1 MQPDTDGKSAPP
13 DAQAQDGRGSK
24 GKANPFIRVETG
36 KGQSMAISIKS
47 IMTKVGS
54 QRRFT
59 ELGNILAEMDSDQSG
74 TIDVEELL
82 HLVEGLAKTRREKKW
97 MAFIIIAL
105 FIFALATIGT
115 IVGLT
120 YAVMSALKDTQV
132 EGNTMYVKGTT
143 DVVRT
148 GSAEFTVVDGIMVS
162 RKALNETAAAALASA
177 NTTLA
182 NDPSVIGSTTPS
194 QGVLRTASF
203 VGTPRSFSSQLNV
216 RALMELQTLY
226 MRGAGDVEIALRV
239 DGVARVPM
247 EGSVWGTVVRI
258 VTVAGTITLDDIAVS
273 FSSSMADIFVEAG
286 FRVSRNRRALIGF
299 YWVTGFFQF
308 LDEEVFKNQETL
320 PELGAS
326 ARPYLPVNYL
336 MKMRI
341 AEPCVIPHDPTVD
354 RCVFIPEKPPI
365 SDGITVVVPPG
376 TRRSLRTQPFRRTAQ
391 DAGSSMAKDLAGVEI
406 IDGVRYMLQTALFCS
421 EYKQPTV
428 NLRRAATDTYN
439 FTYEGL
445 DVVNDRSARHF
456 RLTILQAPAEG
467 ADAGGIGSVLS
478 VDYWDA
484 VSDLSPL
491 AFEFNHSS
499 IGLVTIHV
507 LEFRNLTA
515 DSPEIVGAFESPN
528 ATACYNDINVPRL
541 SSPFT
546 VIVTP
551 EYTYEL
557 PTEMDTAS
565 SGDLIPP
572 EQRRALAEKQLE
584 YARIWQSLDHVN
596 GTGDWPDWA
605 LELVGGVRPG
615 PSKRNLVSTSF
626 WDSDC
631 AKLTYGV
638 TIPAGVCDI
647 EMQTIWF
654 RYLGLSVMCGGN
666 VGSTP
671 IVLRGGIAV
680 NECEKTVCIGY
691 NFDQKVAFVTG
702 VFKGLYAWLIKAE
715 IGATLMFTA
724 CCAWIDEVWLEGFVG
739 VDFFFWSSYSSIGKV
754 TFVKSKYLKGDPTEA
769 YRSMVPAAT
778 NMAGWQY
785 TGMHNWGDLQS
796 IVYCSSTTT
805 HSSLKGLPVNG
816 LMVRVESPGG
826 DDTALN
832 GIRKG
837 FPYTAYY

>member
-1 MQPDTDGKSAPP
+1 MPLACPN
-13 DAQAQDGRGSK
+13 GRSLV
-24 GKANPFIRVETG
+24 VETG
-36 KGQSMAISIKS
+36 KGKSMAISIKS
-47 IMTKVGS
+47 VMTKVGS
-54 QRRFT
+54 QRRSA
-59 ELGNILAEMDSDQSG
+59 ELSNILAEMDSDQSG

-82 HLVEGLAKTRREKKW
+82 NLVEGLAKTRREKKW
-97 MAFIIIAL
+97 MAFIIVAL

-120 YAVMSALKDTQV
+120 YAVMSALKDTEV

-162 RKALNETAAAALASA
+162 RKALNETAAAALASG
-177 NTTLA
+177 NTSLA
-182 NDPSVIGSTTPS
+182 NDPSSIGSTTPS

-326 ARPYLPVNYL
+326 ARPYLPVNYF

-341 AEPCVIPHDPTVD
+341 AEPCVIPYDPTVD
-354 RCVFIPEKPPI
+354 RCVFTPKKPPV
-365 SDGITVVVPPG
+365 SDGITDVVPEG

-391 DAGSSMAKDLAGVEI
+391 DAGSPITTDLAGVEI
-406 IDGVRYMLQTALFCS
+406 IDGVRYMLHNETAIIWNEWTRVVYDYAIAPTMQKIEIVSPEGLASSWQQAVDDLMLQDRFANKTALFCS
-421 EYKQPTV
+421 EYNQPAA
-428 NLRRAATDTYN
+428 NLRRSAADTYN

-445 DVVNDRSARHF
+445 DVVNDR
-456 RLTILQAPAEG
+456 LTILQAPVEG
-467 ADAGGIGSVLS
+467 ADDTGIGNVLS

-499 IGLVTIHV
+499 IGLVTIQV

-515 DSPEIVGAFESPN
+515 DSPEIVGAFKSPN
-528 ATACYNDINVPRL
+528 ATACYNDIYVPRL

-546 VIVTP
+546 VTVTP
-551 EYTYEL
+551 EFTYDRPE
-557 PTEMDTAS
+557 TDVSS
-565 SGDLIPP
+565 SGN
-572 EQRRALAEKQLE
+572 A
-584 YARIWQSLDHVN
+584 
-596 GTGDWPDWA
+596 
-605 LELVGGVRPG
+605 
-615 PSKRNLVSTSF
+615 
-626 WDSDC
+626 
-631 AKLTYGV
+631 
-638 TIPAGVCDI
+638 
-647 EMQTIWF
+647 
-654 RYLGLSVMCGGN
+654 
-666 VGSTP
+666 
-671 IVLRGGIAV
+671 
-680 NECEKTVCIGY
+680 
-691 NFDQKVAFVTG
+691 
-702 VFKGLYAWLIKAE
+702 
-715 IGATLMFTA
+715 
-724 CCAWIDEVWLEGFVG
+724 
-739 VDFFFWSSYSSIGKV
+739 
-754 TFVKSKYLKGDPTEA
+754 
-769 YRSMVPAAT
+769 
-778 NMAGWQY
+778 
-785 TGMHNWGDLQS
+785 
-796 IVYCSSTTT
+796 
-805 HSSLKGLPVNG
+805 
-816 LMVRVESPGG
+816 
-826 DDTALN
+826 
-832 GIRKG
+832 
-837 FPYTAYY
+837 